1 MPRRAFVRQTLFVGF
16 LPGVILLAAC
26 STMKQSTPARTAS
39 EQLLISQAADSAAE
53 QLMLKVDP
61 ERMAYLDTGNFEG
74 TDSKYAISAIKVS
87 LMRQGIHLVNDKA
100 KADTIIEIR
109 SGALSIDQSETVV
122 GTPSTNLAVLQVPEL
137 AVFKSETNE
146 GVAKFAAFAYDAK
159 SGELLSSA
167 GPVYGFSRRLDNQ
180 ALSSISWGTG
190 ESIYGRPESS
200 DGILPGL
207 PTSAPTTSTTN
218 TRPGDVKPGAVKAA
232 PAASQADGQQN
243 VEVRTL
249 GPADE
254 DDEKTS
260 QPESITPPPASP

>member
-1 MPRRAFVRQTLFVGF
+1 MPGRAFVRQALFAGF
-16 LPGVILLAAC
+16 LPGLLLLSAC
-26 STMKQSTPARTAS
+26 STMKQSAPARTAS

-53 QLMLKVDP
+53 QLLLKVQPD
-61 ERMAYLDTGNFEG
+61 RRAYIDTSNFEG
-74 TDSKYAISAIKVS
+74 TDSKYAIGAIKVS

-122 GTPSTNLAVLQVPEL
+122 GTPSTNLAVFRVPEL
-137 AVFKSETNE
+137 SVFKSETNE

-180 ALSSISWGTG
+180 ALSSISWGTS

-200 DGILPGL
+200 DNILPGL
-207 PTSAPTTSTTN
+207 PTTTPTTSTTN
-218 TRPGDVKPGAVKAA
+218 TRASDTKTDAAKSA
-232 PAASQADGQQN
+232 PARAETTQKEN
-243 VEVRTL
+243 VDVRAL
-249 GPADE
+249 GPV
-254 DDEKTS
+254 DDETVS
-260 QPESITPPPASP
+260 QPANITPPPASP